1 MYEPITVGLEILR
14 LITYLALSLIPATI
28 TAYAIAA
35 PILGR
40 ETPRIKE
47 EIERL
52 KEETERRLRSEK
64 ISIEEAKREIARY
77 DKYKKDWEKWLD
89 ALSFKNMILRPC
101 ISFGIALV
109 IAALGI
115 YTLWITVNAIPVCIS
130 ISTISIVIG
139 VYFLGRGLIAVDR
152 AVRLVRSPIEKGV
165 FFDNFEK
172 GIGPNK
178 WTMSFGTENDIIK
191 ATNNV
196 LHIREDGIAPAKSIQ
211 TREGFKGDYTIEVK
225 IRCLTIRAGHNL
237 GILIGDGYC
246 ADGNFIF
253 MAFYEEPHGR
263 TYYRLWKKVIGERRW
278 NLIGNDPEKRWSFSE
293 WYKWKIIKRRNELE
307 WYVGQELIYKTDI
320 SFIGSP
326 QYIII
331 PRLWNEATPDE
342 GELELDYIKI
352 DP

>member
-1 MYEPITVGLEILR
+1 MYESITAGLEILR
-14 LITYLALSLIPATI
+14 LIIYLALSLIPATI

-47 EIERL
+47 EIDRL

-64 ISIEEAKREIARY
+64 ISIDDAKREIARY
-77 DKYKKDWEKWLD
+77 DRYKKEWEKWLD

-101 ISFGIALV
+101 ISFGIALT

-115 YTLWITVNAIPVCIS
+115 YTLWITVKAMLICIS
-130 ISTISIVIG
+130 VSTISIVIG

-152 AVRLVRSPIEKGV
+152 AVRLVRSPIEKEM

-172 GIGPNK
+172 GISPNK
-178 WTMSFGTENDIIK
+178 WIMSFGTEKDIIK
-191 ATNNV
+191 AMNGV
-196 LHIREDGIAPAKSIQ
+196 LRIREDGIAPAKSIQ

-225 IRCLTIRAGHNL
+225 IRCPTIRAGHNL
-237 GILIGDGYC
+237 GILIGDGYR

-253 MAFYEEPHGR
+253 MAFYAEPQGR
-263 TYYRLWKKVIGERRW
+263 TYYRLWKKVIGEKKW
-278 NLIGNDPEKRWSFSE
+278 NLIGDDPEKRWSFNE
-293 WYKWKIIKRRNELE
+293 WYKWKIIKHKNELE
-307 WYVGQELIYKTDI
+307 WYVGQKLIYKTDI

-331 PRLWNEATPDE
+331 PRLWDEKTLDE

-352 DP
+352 TS